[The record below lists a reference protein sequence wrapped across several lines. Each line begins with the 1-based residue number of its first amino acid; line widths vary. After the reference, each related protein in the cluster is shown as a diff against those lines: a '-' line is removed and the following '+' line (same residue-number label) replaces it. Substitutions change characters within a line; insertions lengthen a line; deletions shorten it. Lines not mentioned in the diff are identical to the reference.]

1 MKVIKQ
7 NTFKFLDIEY
17 IIEYVDQIPDENNKI
32 IYCKIDYS
40 ECKILI
46 STKLN
51 GNDIPLITQER
62 TLYHELFHLILD
74 EGQYNDCSTDEP
86 LIECLAKGLY
96 ELVNKTN
103 LIK

>member
-17 IIEYVDQIPDENNKI
+17 IVEYVDQIPDENNKI
-32 IYCKIDYS
+32 IYGKIDYN

-51 GNDIPLITQER
+51 GNDIPLISQER

-86 LIECLAKGLY
+86 LVECLAKGLY